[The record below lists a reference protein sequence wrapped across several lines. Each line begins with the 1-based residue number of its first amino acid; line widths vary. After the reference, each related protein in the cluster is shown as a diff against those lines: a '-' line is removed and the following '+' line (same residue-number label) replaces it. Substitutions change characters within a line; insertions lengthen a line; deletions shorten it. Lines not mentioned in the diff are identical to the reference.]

1 MREWLYNLRTAK
13 GLTMKEL
20 GEKLGISESYYFAI
34 EKGER
39 QKKMDIV
46 LAAGLSAALDVP
58 VADIILK
65 DAAWRDSAQT
75 MCV

>member
-1 MREWLYNLRTAK
+1 MREWLHTWRTSK

-58 VADIILK
+58 VADIILQ
-65 DAAWRDSAQT
+65 DAAWRDGVQKI
-75 MCV
+75 CV

>member
-1 MREWLYNLRTAK
+1 MRKWLYDLRVAK

-20 GEKLGISESYYFAI
+20 GDKLDISESYYFAI

-46 LAAGLSAALDVP
+46 LAAGLSVALGVP
-58 VADIILK
+58 VADIVQM
-65 DAAWRDSAQT
+65 DAAWRDHAET
-75 MCV
+75 ICT

>member
-1 MREWLYNLRTAK
+1 MREWLYNLRTSK

-20 GEKLGISESYYFAI
+20 GEKLDISESYYFAI

-46 LAAGLSAALDVP
+46 LAAGLAVALDVP
-58 VADIILK
+58 VADIVQM
-65 DAAWRDSAQT
+65 DAAWRDHVET
-75 MCV
+75 VCV